1 MTLRLATY
9 NIRFGGVGRARRIA
23 AVLAGLKPDL
33 VVLQEATDPQVVA
46 EIALALEFPIVV
58 AFPGQSVAIV
68 SRVPVA
74 GGLRPL
80 EHGRAAVAVRLE
92 APGLESAGL
101 EIIGVHLSPGLSRR
115 GENRR
120 LAEVLGLLDGI
131 PAVTTTDPG
140 EATSSPDRPRFPNS
154 TIVLGDFNAITAGD
168 APLLNRLPLW
178 IRLLLRF
185 DGGIRTSAMTLLSER
200 GFIDAYRLIHP
211 DDPGSTMPAVEPSV
225 RLDYVLVAP
234 HLVACLRGC
243 DRPEASRELSL
254 ASDHLPLVAEFDLA
268 PLEPSP

>member
-1 MTLRLATY
+1 VTLRLASY
-9 NIRFGGVGRARRIA
+9 NIRFGGVGRAPRIA
-23 AVLAGLKPDL
+23 AVLGGLRPDL
-33 VVLQEATDPQVVA
+33 VVLQEATNVEVVA
-46 EIALALEFPIVV
+46 EIARTLEFRTVV

-74 GGLRPL
+74 AERRPL
-80 EHGRAAVAVRLE
+80 EHGRTAVAVRL
-92 APGLESAGL
+92 AAAGL
-101 EIIGVHLSPGLSRR
+101 APAYLEIVGVHLSAGLSRR

-120 LAEVLGLLDGI
+120 LAEVRGLLDGI
-131 PAVTTTDPG
+131 ASLRTTDTG
-140 EATSSPDRPRFPNS
+140 QAASAPDRPGFPSS
-154 TIVLGDFNAITAGD
+154 TIILGDFNAITAGD
-168 APLLNRLPLW
+168 APLLSLLPLW

-211 DDPGSTMPAVEPSV
+211 DEPGCTMPAVEPSV

-234 HLVACLRGC
+234 HLVNCLRSC

-254 ASDHLPLVAEFDLA
+254 VSDHLPIVAEFDLA
-268 PLEPSP
+268 PLEPAP